1 MGAAARSVQ
10 FLPRDWHIA
19 VSAALRLAAAHAGP
33 TGGLALCVAY
43 TSVADSDVP
52 SDLAW
57 RWQRTVSRLAAAQ
70 AGQTGGLGAV
80 LLFQES
86 GPTKTQAVGL
96 TVSLR
101 P

>member
-1 MGAAARSVQ
+1 MGAAGRSVQ
-10 FLPRDWHIA
+10 FLPRDWHVA
-19 VSAALRLAAAHAGP
+19 VRAALRLAAAHAGP

-43 TSVADSDVP
+43 TSVADVP